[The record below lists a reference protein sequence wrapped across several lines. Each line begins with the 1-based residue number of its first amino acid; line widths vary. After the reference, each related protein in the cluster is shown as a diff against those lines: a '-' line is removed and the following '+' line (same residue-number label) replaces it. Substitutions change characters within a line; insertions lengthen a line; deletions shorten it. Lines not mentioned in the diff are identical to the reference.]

1 MNKVRLHRQEYGPG
15 QRLSYQEEILKDKPI
30 VPNPVEYEDIDTEY
44 YKFFDNAIN
53 LTDDDGKKMPTF
65 TLYSN
70 QRFSE
75 YSQTWKHTD
84 DDGNLLMNFKTVNR
98 ENNPNF
104 GTIQGGNYNIPNRR
118 FTIRIREVKDEN
130 GIDCYEITSMSQPI
144 QTDLMYRL
152 SFVTSKYEKLND
164 FNVEI
169 NKLFAS
175 KQCYLCVNGHYMPMT
190 LENISD
196 ETSYSI
202 EDRKFFV
209 QTASMKLL
217 GYVIPKDD
225 IKVELKPKRHKVNLD
240 IEKTKLTKVSFD
252 YITDEEIEFKVE
264 FGPGVSKVKF
274 TSEDNMILKCES
286 IENAKKIVFEVNG
299 EEVGIENKFRIMK
312 DDEVNVKIFQPK
324 QGKKS
329 ILTFSG
335 ILT

>member
-1 MNKVRLHRQEYGPG
+1 MDKVRIHRNEYGPG
-15 QRLSYQEEILKDKPI
+15 QRLSYQEKILKDKPI

-44 YKFFDNAIN
+44 YKFFDNVIN
-53 LTDDDGKKMPTF
+53 LTDDNGIKMPTF

-84 DDGNLLMNFKTVNR
+84 QDGNLLMNFKTVNR

-118 FTIRIREVKDEN
+118 FTVRMREVMDKN
-130 GIDCYEITSMSQPI
+130 GIECYEITSMSQPV
-144 QTDLMYRL
+144 QADLIYRL
-152 SFVTSKYEKLND
+152 SIITSKYERLND
-164 FNVEI
+164 FNTEI
-169 NKLFAS
+169 NKLFSS

-217 GYVIPKDD
+217 GYIIPKDD
-225 IKVELKPKRHKVNLD
+225 IKVELFPKRHKLNTNLD
-240 IEKTKLTKVSFD
+240 KVGTTKVSFD
-252 YITDEEIEFKVE
+252 YITDEEIEFNIE
-264 FGPGVSKVKF
+264 FKPGVSKVSF
-274 TSEDNMILKCES
+274 TSDDNMILKLEQM
-286 IENAKKIVFEVNG
+286 ENAKKVVIEING
-299 EEVGIENKFRIMK
+299 EEFDIEHKLRILNG
-312 DDEVNVKIFQPK
+312 DEVNIKIFQPRQNK
-324 QGKKS
+324 NS
-329 ILTFSG
+329 RLLFSG